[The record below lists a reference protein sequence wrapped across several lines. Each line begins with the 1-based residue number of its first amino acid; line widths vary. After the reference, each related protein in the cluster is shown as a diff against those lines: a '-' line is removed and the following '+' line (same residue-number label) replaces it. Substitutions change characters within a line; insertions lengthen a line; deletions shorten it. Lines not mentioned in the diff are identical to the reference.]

1 MSSVSQTPPARR
13 PLGFGARFALG
24 MVAVAAVI
32 VLAMGPFGGGIL
44 RVASQARL
52 HAPNF
57 ALLSDLSP
65 AIKIHLATALGALV
79 LGAVLMLAR
88 KGRTFHRVAGWVWVS
103 LVSVT
108 AGATL
113 FITSL
118 NHGSWSW
125 LHLFTAWT
133 LIILPL
139 GVMAAKRRTVA
150 AHRKRM
156 MGLFYGGFAVNLL
169 IAFLPG
175 RTMWMMFFG

>member
-1 MSSVSQTPPARR
+1 MSSVSQTPPARKS
-13 PLGFGARFALG
+13 LGFGARFALG
-24 MVAVAAVI
+24 MIAVAAII
-32 VLAMGPFGGGIL
+32 VLAMGPFGSGVL
-44 RVASQARL
+44 RLASQARL
-52 HAPNF
+52 HAPNL
-57 ALLSDLSP
+57 ALLDGLSL
-65 AIKIHLATALGALV
+65 AIKIHLATALAALV
-79 LGAVLMLAR
+79 LGGLLMVVR
-88 KGRTFHRVAGWVWVS
+88 KGRLFHRVAGWVWVS

-139 GVMAAKRRTVA
+139 GVMAAKRHTVA
-150 AHRKRM
+150 AHRARM
-156 MGLFYGGFAVNLL
+156 MGLFYGGFAINLA